1 MIFDSG
7 CATSVTN
14 CLQSFFDQEQ
24 QEQERRDIQELQT
37 IRRELFYRLAD
48 LAEEDNPNIVV
59 GTVHQEFREVF
70 EDHLDQRV
78 FETFQQDSSLHGYH
92 YIRTTRGKERADGT
106 FSLKYRLVKQPARE
120 LAQWR
125 VLSQAFYPRLRV
137 NQVMAH
143 HQEMEDRKETLM
155 MILKLALVYLT
166 VMAALQFL
174 PRT

>member
-7 CATSVTN
+7 CSTSVTH
-14 CLQSFFDQEQ
+14 CFQSFFDQKQ

-78 FETFQQDSSLHGYH
+78 FETFHQDRSLHDYH
-92 YIRTTRGKERADGT
+92 YIRTTRGKTRADGT

-120 LAQWR
+120 LATWR
-125 VLSQAFYPRLRV
+125 AISQTFYPHLRA

-143 HQEMEDRKETLM
+143 HQEMKDKKETLM
-155 MILKLALVYLT
+155 AILKWALACLT

-174 PRT
+174 PKT

>member
-7 CATSVTN
+7 CATSVTH
-14 CLQSFFDQEQ
+14 CLQSFFDQEH

-48 LAEEDNPNIVV
+48 LAEEDNPNIIV

-78 FETFQQDSSLHGYH
+78 FETFYQDRSLHDYH
-92 YIRTTRGKERADGT
+92 YIRTTRGKTRADGT

-120 LAQWR
+120 LALWR
-125 VLSQAFYPRLRV
+125 AFSHPLGV
-137 NQVMAH
+137 QNQ
-143 HQEMEDRKETLM
+143 QEMLMKEQQRIFQAILVWGLVCLTLM
-155 MILKLALVYLT
+155 VALH
-166 VMAALQFL
+166 
-174 PRT
+174 